1 MQIWLLKNGRN
12 GKIIDACDDNT
23 NASTLKA
30 NLLKTGEYDVIE
42 IEEVEVSTDYI
53 EPLSIVKIK
62 GDIRANGPQFT
73 VTAFNPDSVVDDT
86 LIFNVAGNTIMF
98 NGYVNLTEGEKRLS
112 DVEALKQRIGKW
124 VSNEMSLR
132 LMNDNPM

>member
-112 DVEALKQRIGKW
+112 DVEALKQRISKW
-124 VSNEMSLR
+124 VSEQLSLR

>member
-98 NGYVNLTEGEKRLS
+98 NGYVNLMEGEKRLS
-112 DVEALKQRIGKW
+112 DVEALKQRISKW
-124 VSNEMSLR
+124 VSEQLQLR

>member
-112 DVEALKQRIGKW
+112 DVEALKQRISKW
-124 VSNEMSLR
+124 VSEQLQLR